1 VTICGVAEPL
11 NYTFLNK
18 FVDLDIKEQ
27 NSKSM
32 IEAGLAYYVL

>member
-1 VTICGVAEPL
+1 MTICGVTEPL

-27 NSKSM
+27 NSKS
-32 IEAGLAYYVL
+32 ILEAGVVYYVL